1 MSSFYHKF
9 KVLLHS
15 FNESHRLSNIVRHL
29 CIAAKGPNNENLIPV
44 ELSYASY
51 ENQTTQTHKY
61 PPILILH
68 GYLASKRNWGG
79 TAKRLFNEINSQRK
93 VLTIDMRNHGD
104 TIHSN
109 EHTNSHLVEDLR
121 HFIQQFQLNTVALL
135 GHSYG
140 GLISMLFALFYP
152 DIVEK
157 LIIVDIIPID
167 QTENFHQTENFRH
180 VRAVLDTISKITVPP
195 KIPLSLARK
204 LMDQEMQKRKVN
216 KDERLFLLTQLIQ
229 KENGNISWRFNLE
242 VLRKHVL
249 ETASFPEI
257 KGSKTSPILNN
268 TFQQLNFATSKVQVT
283 TKQYFPTA
291 EFRYVQGAGHSVHA
305 DKPTQF
311 LEICSE
317 FLNRES

>member
-140 GLISMLFALFYP
+140 GLISMLFALFYVSFRISA
-152 DIVEK
+152 IVEIK
-157 LIIVDIIPID
+157 LKHSIP
-167 QTENFHQTENFRH
+167 
-180 VRAVLDTISKITVPP
+180 
-195 KIPLSLARK
+195 ARYS
-204 LMDQEMQKRKVN
+204 
-216 KDERLFLLTQLIQ
+216 
-229 KENGNISWRFNLE
+229 G
-242 VLRKHVL
+242 
-249 ETASFPEI
+249 ETDNS
-257 KGSKTSPILNN
+257 
-268 TFQQLNFATSKVQVT
+268 
-283 TKQYFPTA
+283 
-291 EFRYVQGAGHSVHA
+291 
-305 DKPTQF
+305 
-311 LEICSE
+311 
-317 FLNRES
+317 